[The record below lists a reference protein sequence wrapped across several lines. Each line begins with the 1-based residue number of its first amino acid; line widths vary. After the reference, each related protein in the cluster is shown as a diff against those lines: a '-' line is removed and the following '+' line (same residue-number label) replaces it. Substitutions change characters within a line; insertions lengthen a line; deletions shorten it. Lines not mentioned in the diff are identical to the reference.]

1 MTRDHELQVTR
12 VHEPH
17 VTRVYEPQEVKFESG
32 KRMSSPAEQ
41 IAEIQSEFIIG
52 SAIDEANVIQKE
64 KDKEAY
70 KKGNKKEIK
79 KQQKE
84 MQKQK
89 KMAKKMEKK
98 SLKKSLKKE
107 DKRLTKSEK
116 QKKEIMKKTKEFEKI
131 KEKRRKSLERQQQV
145 QEAERKRRASDGETL
160 KMKKLERENVAANKK
175 VIKVASSESKI
186 NEFKNFRNDK
196 MLPTF
201 LIEEPDDDEVI
212 VPEGIKEIGV
222 TYIPSET
229 ESSEFD
235 VNDNKNRKTKMEIIR
250 NRVGRFKMP
259 KIGIK
264 NIKVFSKKTKKGVK
278 NTKDSQ
284 DDHQE
289 SQSKSQESHFKD
301 EESHRDAQESQFR
314 DAQDLRREKEYRD
327 YDQPNNKIEFHEI
340 ITLESLDHNYSSSLN
355 QPEKYNSNQET
366 TDFKQ
371 QQEQLQQR
379 IQPQEHQQ
387 QAQQQQIQQQ
397 QFYNI
402 HGPQVEELP
411 SDNESNFKMRNQY
424 ENEIIFNEIPPADY
438 RIDNDS
444 HHLDASDEEGD
455 DKLQRSKSMI
465 EKKKKKKKLKKKSR
479 FNSFKAKAMSSFP
492 SLHQITSMMKEW
504 HFFPKKERT
513 EEFEYQQFVSQHRD
527 EEFFSDS
534 ELPESKRSTAYY
546 HVYEEIAASQE
557 RFDSYMTPVC
567 GPLRPPRRSVYH
579 PSIHHPSIRFCS
591 TPALATQEII
601 KPRRCPPPRPPPPKN
616 VSKTLGNISKTSG
629 RIPASEFY
637 SSLRMNYK
645 PKRFVNVKNIKQ
657 LNNYDAP
664 KKLNGQMN
672 VNHNYFMLNCYDK
685 PKPPRCIRGFGYL
698 SDGIVSDQSMF
709 SDEDIPFDQDKV
721 YKNYYDSIRPSD
733 PTSAGPR
740 PPPRRKKAKKY
751 EQMGT
756 LVWEPFTWKT
766 RRCRSLTEL
775 EVRRTR
781 KDSLKDSIKELKNNQ
796 SNLPANYKQIT
807 IDISTHVYRKPPRP
821 PPPKQSLVILSQRQ
835 NYPPA
840 NYSMSHSK
848 SLSKSLSLK
857 SSSESLKKAFHIS
870 KTASLKNIKNQINN
884 AIYASVNKGAKSD
897 SMAKRAL
904 PPPPVPPR
912 PKLKITSPS
921 SDTEFEYKLTS
932 EHANQVTSQ
941 RAPERPSDHVSVT
954 KITKD
959 ASTNTNGYELPEPR
973 YNIEDPNFLSQ
984 IKKFADE
991 NGNVSESV
999 TPTNVESPP
1008 RSATPKARDFFS
1020 QEIDEEDKT
1029 LCQED
1034 IVDVKDGFENKS
1046 VMTQSSTTRWYSAE
1060 GDEDDNTYND
1070 ISSIHSNFESL
1081 ETLASL
1087 YQTAES
1093 QINSA
1098 SESKKRKEKHEPPKP
1113 PSRRSYSIQIND
1125 DTQNRNT
1132 PPRMSLPEI
1141 VYSKDESK
1149 PHHEDEDDQVEDE
1162 LRESKVKSLQCELK
1176 HVLEKKSHRRSSCSS
1191 STSLHEV
1198 RFYFLKMVI
1207 KIEGHFRTDPF
1218 EKNLHFNWPIKIAI
1232 NLNLQ
1237 LNSNVNNSLN
1247 CFHLSC
1253 EC

>member
-1 MTRDHELQVTR
+1 M
-12 VHEPH
+12 
-17 VTRVYEPQEVKFESG
+17 
-32 KRMSSPAEQ
+32 
-41 IAEIQSEFIIG
+41 
-52 SAIDEANVIQKE
+52 ID
-64 KDKEAY
+64 
-70 KKGNKKEIK
+70 
-79 KQQKE
+79 
-84 MQKQK
+84 
-89 KMAKKMEKK
+89 
-98 SLKKSLKKE
+98 
-107 DKRLTKSEK
+107 
-116 QKKEIMKKTKEFEKI
+116 
-131 KEKRRKSLERQQQV
+131 
-145 QEAERKRRASDGETL
+145 
-160 KMKKLERENVAANKK
+160 
-175 VIKVASSESKI
+175 
-186 NEFKNFRNDK
+186 
-196 MLPTF
+196 
-201 LIEEPDDDEVI
+201 
-212 VPEGIKEIGV
+212 
-222 TYIPSET
+222 
-229 ESSEFD
+229 
-235 VNDNKNRKTKMEIIR
+235 
-250 NRVGRFKMP
+250 
-259 KIGIK
+259 
-264 NIKVFSKKTKKGVK
+264 
-278 NTKDSQ
+278 
-284 DDHQE
+284 
-289 SQSKSQESHFKD
+289 
-301 EESHRDAQESQFR
+301 
-314 DAQDLRREKEYRD
+314 
-327 YDQPNNKIEFHEI
+327 
-340 ITLESLDHNYSSSLN
+340 
-355 QPEKYNSNQET
+355 
-366 TDFKQ
+366 
-371 QQEQLQQR
+371 
-379 IQPQEHQQ
+379 
-387 QAQQQQIQQQ
+387 
-397 QFYNI
+397 
-402 HGPQVEELP
+402 
-411 SDNESNFKMRNQY
+411 
-424 ENEIIFNEIPPADY
+424 
-438 RIDNDS
+438 
-444 HHLDASDEEGD
+444 
-455 DKLQRSKSMI
+455 
-465 EKKKKKKKLKKKSR
+465 KKKKKKKLKKKSR

-513 EEFEYQQFVSQHRD
+513 EEFQYQQFVSQHRD

-557 RFDSYMTPVC
+557 RFDSYMTPIC

-579 PSIHHPSIRFCS
+579 PSIHHPSIRFSS

-601 KPRRCPPPRPPPPKN
+601 KPKRCPPPRPPPPKN
-616 VSKTLGNISKTSG
+616 VSKTLENISKTPG

-645 PKRFVNVKNIKQ
+645 PKRFVNVKNSKQ
-657 LNNYDAP
+657 LDNYDAP

-672 VNHNYFMLNCYDK
+672 VSHNYFLLNCYDK
-685 PKPPRCIRGFGYL
+685 PKPPRYIRGFGYL

-709 SDEDIPFDQDKV
+709 SDEDMPFDQDKV

-733 PTSAGPR
+733 PTSAGPK

-751 EQMGT
+751 ERMGT

-781 KDSLKDSIKELKNNQ
+781 KDSLKDNIKELKNNQ
-796 SNLPANYKQIT
+796 SNLPPNYKQIT
-807 IDISTHVYRKPPRP
+807 IDISTHVHRKPPRP

-884 AIYASVNKGAKSD
+884 AIYASVNKGPKSD

-932 EHANQVTSQ
+932 EHANEITSQ
-941 RAPERPSDHVSVT
+941 PALEQPSDHVSVK

-959 ASTNTNGYELPEPR
+959 ASTNTNGYELPEQR

-984 IKKFADE
+984 IKKLADE

-1034 IVDVKDGFENKS
+1034 ILDAKDGFEHKS

-1060 GDEDDNTYND
+1060 VDEDDNTYND

-1081 ETLASL
+1081 ETLTSL

-1113 PSRRSYSIQIND
+1113 PSRRSYSIQAND
-1125 DTQNRNT
+1125 VNQNRNS

-1149 PHHEDEDDQVEDE
+1149 SHHEDDKVEDE
-1162 LRESKVKSLQCELK
+1162 LGDSKVKSLQCELK

-1198 RFYFLKMVI
+1198 RFCFLKIVI
-1207 KIEGHFRTDPF
+1207 KIQGHFRTDPF
-1218 EKNLHFNWPIKIAI
+1218 EKIVISIGQSK
-1232 NLNLQ
+1232 
-1237 LNSNVNNSLN
+1237 
-1247 CFHLSC
+1247 
-1253 EC
+1253 